1 MRYETTIMV
10 FKFSPSEQY
19 QIPSMN
25 VLFTEES
32 GVITVP
38 V

>member
-1 MRYETTIMV
+1 MV
-10 FKFSPSEQY
+10 FKFSPSEQN
-19 QIPSMN
+19 QSPTMN
-25 VLFTEES
+25 ALSTEES

>member
-1 MRYETTIMV
+1 MV

-19 QIPSMN
+19 QSPSLT
-25 VLFTEES
+25 VLFTEKS
-32 GVITVP
+32 GVITVS

>member
-1 MRYETTIMV
+1 MGYETTIMV

-19 QIPSMN
+19 QSPSLN

-38 V
+38 M

>member
-1 MRYETTIMV
+1 MEYETTIMV
-10 FKFSPSEQY
+10 FKFPPSEQY
-19 QIPSMN
+19 QSPSLTA
-25 VLFTEES
+25 LFTKES

>member
-1 MRYETTIMV
+1 MGYETTIMV
-10 FKFSPSEQY
+10 FEFSPSEQY
-19 QIPSMN
+19 QSPSLN
-25 VLFTEES
+25 ALFTEES